1 MSMPAILFGLLAL
14 LLLLRVPLAFSLGI
28 ATVVTMAID
37 GIPLTS
43 LAVTYFSSVDTFAFM
58 AIPLF
63 LLAGSLMEHGGI
75 SKRLIDIS
83 DVLLGR
89 LVGGLS
95 LVTIGASMFF
105 GALTG
110 SGNTATAA
118 VGSLM
123 IPTMVK
129 RGYGAPFAGAVTAIG
144 GTMGILIPP
153 SITLIV
159 YGIMADLSVA
169 RLFLAGVVPGIMLGI
184 GLMVTAFL
192 ISKKRGYKGSETD
205 FTARG
210 LSAAMY
216 EGKWALVAPVIILGG
231 IYGGFVTPTESAVV
245 AVVYGFVVGAFIHK
259 ELTLEKIKLCL
270 RNTLAVTG
278 ILGIIWGA
286 ALGFGELLTIY
297 QVPQMVSDVVLSV
310 TKSAAVALIL
320 ISVWETFIGMWMNTM
335 AQIIVMTP
343 IYLQII
349 HVLGVDPIT
358 FGIIFTLNCEIGF
371 VTPPLGTSLFVAMPI
386 ANVKLGE
393 ISLAS
398 IPFILT
404 VFAVIGIIIA
414 FPGIPL
420 WLPNLLMGPG
430 H

>member
-14 LLLLRVPLAFSLGI
+14 LLILRVPLAFSLGI
-28 ATVVTMAID
+28 ATVVTMAI
-37 GIPLTS
+37 GKTPLTS

-95 LVTIGASMFF
+95 LVTIGTSMFF

-129 RGYGAPFAGAVTAIG
+129 RGYDAPFAGAVTAIG

-169 RLFLAGVVPGIMLGI
+169 RLFLAGVVPGILLGI

-192 ISKKRGYKGSETD
+192 ISKKRGYQGSETS
-205 FTARG
+205 FSARG
-210 LSAAMY
+210 LGEAVW

-231 IYGGFVTPTESAVV
+231 IYGGFITPTESAVV
-245 AVVYGFVVGAFIHK
+245 AVVYGFIVGAFIHR
-259 ELTLEKIKLCL
+259 ELTLEKLKISL
-270 RNTLAVTG
+270 RSTLAVTG
-278 ILGIIWGA
+278 ILGVIWGT

-297 QVPQMVSDVVLSV
+297 QVPQMVSNVVLSV
-310 TKSAAVALIL
+310 TKSAAVALVL

-349 HVLGVDPIT
+349 HTLGVDPIT

-393 ISLAS
+393 ISYAS
-398 IPFILT
+398 IPFIMT
-404 VFAVIGIIIA
+404 VFVVIGIIIA

-430 H
+430 Y

>member
-14 LLLLRVPLAFSLGI
+14 LLILRVPLAFSLGI
-28 ATVVTMAID
+28 ATVVTMAI
-37 GIPLTS
+37 GKTPLTS

-95 LVTIGASMFF
+95 LVTIGTSMFF

-129 RGYGAPFAGAVTAIG
+129 RGYDAPFAGAVTAIG

-159 YGIMADLSVA
+159 YGIRADLSVA
-169 RLFLAGVVPGIMLGI
+169 RLFLAGVVPGILLGI

-192 ISKKRGYKGSETD
+192 ISKKRGYQGSETS
-205 FTARG
+205 FSARG
-210 LSAAMY
+210 LGEAVW

-231 IYGGFVTPTESAVV
+231 IYGGFITPTESAVV
-245 AVVYGFVVGAFIHK
+245 AVVYGFIVGAFIHR
-259 ELTLEKIKLCL
+259 ELTLEKLKISL
-270 RNTLAVTG
+270 RSTLAVTG
-278 ILGIIWGA
+278 ILGVIWGT

-297 QVPQMVSDVVLSV
+297 QVPQMVSNVVLSV
-310 TKSAAVALIL
+310 TKSAAVALVL

-349 HVLGVDPIT
+349 HTLGVDPIT

-393 ISLAS
+393 ISYAS
-398 IPFILT
+398 IPFIMT
-404 VFAVIGIIIA
+404 VFVVIGIIIA

-430 H
+430 Y

>member
-1 MSMPAILFGLLAL
+1 
-14 LLLLRVPLAFSLGI
+14 
-28 ATVVTMAID
+28 
-37 GIPLTS
+37 
-43 LAVTYFSSVDTFAFM
+43 
-58 AIPLF
+58 
-63 LLAGSLMEHGGI
+63 
-75 SKRLIDIS
+75 
-83 DVLLGR
+83 
-89 LVGGLS
+89 
-95 LVTIGASMFF
+95 MFF

-129 RGYGAPFAGAVTAIG
+129 RGYDAPFAGAVTAIG

-169 RLFLAGVVPGIMLGI
+169 RLFLAGVVPGILLGL

-192 ISKKRGYKGSETD
+192 ISKKRGYRGSETS
-205 FTARG
+205 FSARG
-210 LSAAMY
+210 LGEAMW

-231 IYGGFVTPTESAVV
+231 IYGGFITPTESAVV
-245 AVVYGFVVGAFIHK
+245 AVVYAFVVGAFVHR
-259 ELTLEKIKLCL
+259 ELTLETIGLCL

-278 ILGIIWGA
+278 ILGVIWGT

-297 QVPQMVSDVVLSV
+297 QVPQMVSDVVLGV

-349 HVLGVDPIT
+349 HTLGVDPIT

-404 VFAVIGIIIA
+404 VFVVIGIIIA
-414 FPGIPL
+414 FPGVPL

-430 H
+430 L

>member
-1 MSMPAILFGLLAL
+1 MSMPAILFGLLAV

-169 RLFLAGVVPGIMLGI
+169 RLFLAGVVPGIMLGV

-192 ISKKRGYKGSETD
+192 ISKKRGYPGSETS
-205 FTARG
+205 FSARG
-210 LSAAMY
+210 LGEAAW
-216 EGKWALVAPVIILGG
+216 EGKWALFAPVIILGG
-231 IYGGFVTPTESAVV
+231 IYGGFITPTESAVV

-270 RNTLAVTG
+270 RNTLAITG
-278 ILGIIWGA
+278 ILGIIWGT

-404 VFAVIGIIIA
+404 VFVVIGIIIA

>member
-1 MSMPAILFGLLAL
+1 
-14 LLLLRVPLAFSLGI
+14 
-28 ATVVTMAID
+28 
-37 GIPLTS
+37 
-43 LAVTYFSSVDTFAFM
+43 M

-95 LVTIGASMFF
+95 LVTIGTSMFF

-123 IPTMVK
+123 IPTMIK
-129 RGYGAPFAGAVTAIG
+129 RGYDAPFAGAVTAIG

-192 ISKKRGYKGSETD
+192 ISKKRGYRGSETS
-205 FTARG
+205 FSTRG
-210 LSAAMY
+210 LGAALW
-216 EGKWALVAPVIILGG
+216 EGKWALIAPVIILGG
-231 IYGGFVTPTESAVV
+231 IYGGFITPTESAVV
-245 AVVYGFVVGAFIHK
+245 AVVYGFVVGAFIHR
-259 ELTLEKIKLCL
+259 ELTLKKLGICM

-278 ILGIIWGA
+278 ILGVIWGT

-297 QVPQMVSDVVLSV
+297 QVPQMVSHVVLGV

-335 AQIIVMTP
+335 AQILVMTP

-349 HVLGVDPIT
+349 RTLGIDPVT

-393 ISLAS
+393 ISYAS
-398 IPFILT
+398 IPFIMT
-404 VFAVIGIIIA
+404 VFVVIGIIIA
-414 FPGIPL
+414 FPDIPL

-430 H
+430 R

>member
-1 MSMPAILFGLLAL
+1 MSMPAFLFGLLVL
-14 LLLLRVPLAFSLGI
+14 LLVLRVPLGFALGI
-28 ATVVTMAID
+28 ATVATMALD
-37 GIPLTS
+37 HLPLTS
-43 LAVTYFSSVDTFAFM
+43 LSVTYFSGVDTFAFM

-63 LLAGSLMEHGGI
+63 LLAGNLMEHGGI

-95 LVTIGASMFF
+95 LVTIGTSMFF

-129 RGYGAPFAGAVTAIG
+129 RGYGRSFAGAVTAVG

-169 RLFLAGVVPGIMLGI
+169 RLFLAGVVPGLILSI
-184 GLMVTAFL
+184 CLMVTAFL
-192 ISKKRGYKGSETD
+192 ISKKRGYRGSETK
-205 FTARG
+205 FSTPG
-210 LSAAMY
+210 LTQALY
-216 EGKWALVAPVIILGG
+216 EGKWALLAPMIILGG
-231 IYGGFVTPTESAVV
+231 IYGGFITPTESAVI
-245 AVVYGFVVGAFIHK
+245 AVVYGYIVGAFLHK
-259 ELTLEKIKLCL
+259 ELTFDKVMLSLK
-270 RNTLAVTG
+270 NTLAVTG
-278 ILGIIWGA
+278 ILGIIWA
-286 ALGFGELLTIY
+286 TALGFGELLTIY
-297 QVPQMVSDVVLSV
+297 QVPQLVSKVILGLTS
-310 TKSAAVALIL
+310 SAAIALVL

-335 AQIIVMTP
+335 AQIIIMTP

-349 HVLGVDPIT
+349 HTLGVDPIT

-386 ANVKLGE
+386 ANAKLGE
-393 ISLAS
+393 ISLAA

-404 VFAVIGIIIA
+404 MFAVIGLIIA
-414 FPGIPL
+414 FPQIPL
-420 WLPNLLMGPG
+420 WLPNLIMGPG

>member
-1 MSMPAILFGLLAL
+1 MSMPAILFGLLAVL
-14 LLLLRVPLAFSLGI
+14 LILRVPLAFSLGI
-28 ATVVTMAID
+28 ATVVTMAIG

-184 GLMVTAFL
+184 GLMATAFL
-192 ISKKRGYKGSETD
+192 ISKKRGYKGSETG
-205 FTARG
+205 FSARG
-210 LSAAMY
+210 LGEAMW

-231 IYGGFVTPTESAVV
+231 IYGGFITPTESAVV

-259 ELTLEKIKLCL
+259 ELTIDKVRLCL

-278 ILGIIWGA
+278 ILGIIWGT

-310 TKSAAVALIL
+310 TKSAAIALIL
-320 ISVWETFIGMWMNTM
+320 ISIWETFIGMWMNTM

-349 HVLGVDPIT
+349 NVLGVDPIT

-404 VFAVIGIIIA
+404 VFVVIGIIIA